1 MATREWIEL
10 REING
15 TQYLI
20 KYSEVDTHE
29 GYISRSSYILRSA
42 TPEDLKQY
50 AKTERG

>member
-15 TQYLI
+15 TSYLI

-29 GYISRSSYILRSA
+29 GYVSRSSYILRVASA
-42 TPEDLKQY
+42 EDIEKY
-50 AKTERG
+50 EKTE

>member
-20 KYSEVDTHE
+20 KYSEVDAHE
-29 GYISRSSYILRSA
+29 GYISRSSHILRVAS
-42 TPEDLKQY
+42 PEDIEEHK
-50 AKTERG
+50 KSE